1 VIFLQHGLFDSAD
14 SFVYTPGLQ
23 SIGTYLASQGHD
35 VWLGNSRGNKY
46 SHTHTDAGISDRM
59 YFNFSLDEM
68 ARHDLPAVVRYI
80 TELTKG
86 KIVYVG
92 HSLGT
97 TQMFAALADT
107 VVNDFLHSKIEV
119 FIALAPIVYLVN
131 FCPINK

>member
-1 VIFLQHGLFDSAD
+1 
-14 SFVYTPGLQ
+14 
-23 SIGTYLASQGHD
+23 
-35 VWLGNSRGNKY
+35 
-46 SHTHTDAGISDRM
+46 
-59 YFNFSLDEM
+59 M

-131 FCPINK
+131 FCLIKK